1 MVSDICHECVSLMRS
16 TAAKLKQATSEN
28 TDYLL
33 KAKDLE
39 ERAQKVTQKRTYTN
53 SWARRLLSW
62 MGAKYTTT
70 ELVSN
75 ITQFESQVRCQLTHP
90 RLSRKV

>member
-1 MVSDICHECVSLMRS
+1 MPSDICHECVSLMRS
-16 TAAKLKQATSEN
+16 TAAKLKQAASEK
-28 TDYLL
+28 TEYLL
-33 KAKDLE
+33 KAKDPE
-39 ERAQKVTQKRTYTN
+39 ERAQKVAQKRTYAK
-53 SWARRLLSW
+53 SWTRRLHCW

-75 ITQFESQVRCQLTHP
+75 ITQFESQVMCQLTHP